1 MLLHK
6 LQRLNTTL
14 EAEKLKNLP
23 LVNLI
28 GMIKNQLIILQ
39 AQAKKIEALTS
50 TLSVLESQQLARI
63 P

>member
-14 EAEKLKNLP
+14 EAEKLKTLP